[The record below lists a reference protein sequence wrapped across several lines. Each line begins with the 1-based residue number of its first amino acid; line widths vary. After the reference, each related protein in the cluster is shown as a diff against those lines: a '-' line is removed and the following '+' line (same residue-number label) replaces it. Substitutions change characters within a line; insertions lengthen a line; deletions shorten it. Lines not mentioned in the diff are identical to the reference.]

1 MGDEKVKEREAEE
14 ENQTEVEAETA
25 AQVAEVVVEMGQE
38 FLRPI
43 VKKIEFCRWVLRRN
57 TVFVEGVG

>member
-1 MGDEKVKEREAEE
+1 MKA
-14 ENQTEVEAETA
+14 QTAT
-25 AQVAEVVVEMGQE
+25 QVAEVVVEMGQE

-57 TVFVEGVG
+57 TISVKGIG